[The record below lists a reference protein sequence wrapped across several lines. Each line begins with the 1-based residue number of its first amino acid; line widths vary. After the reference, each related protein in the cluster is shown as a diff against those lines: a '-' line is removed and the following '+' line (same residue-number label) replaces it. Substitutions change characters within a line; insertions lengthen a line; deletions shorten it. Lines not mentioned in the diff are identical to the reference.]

1 MNGCQK
7 SQNSL
12 IAVLITGHGRGIIS
26 AAVLAKVKKMRL
38 RRRKDLPECWAGEC
52 LSCEEEIRKRFAF
65 VKKIQSRSGGKV
77 FYAVE
82 AREGFH
88 AFVEM
93 NGKYYATSSY
103 HSLEDLEDYIF

>member
-1 MNGCQK
+1 MK
-7 SQNSL
+7 W
-12 IAVLITGHGRGIIS
+12 
-26 AAVLAKVKKMRL
+26 
-38 RRRKDLPECWAGEC
+38 RRQRRDLPQCRAGES
-52 LSCEEEIRKRFAF
+52 LPSEEEIRKRFAF
-65 VKKIQSRSGGKV
+65 VKKIESRSGGKV
-77 FYAVE
+77 FFAVE

>member
-1 MNGCQK
+1 MRWRR
-7 SQNSL
+7 
-12 IAVLITGHGRGIIS
+12 HRRD
-26 AAVLAKVKKMRL
+26 LAQCR
-38 RRRKDLPECWAGEC
+38 AGEC
-52 LSCEEEIRKRFAF
+52 LPSEQEIRKRFDF
-65 VKKIQSRSGGKV
+65 VKKIESRSGGKV
-77 FYAVE
+77 FFAVE